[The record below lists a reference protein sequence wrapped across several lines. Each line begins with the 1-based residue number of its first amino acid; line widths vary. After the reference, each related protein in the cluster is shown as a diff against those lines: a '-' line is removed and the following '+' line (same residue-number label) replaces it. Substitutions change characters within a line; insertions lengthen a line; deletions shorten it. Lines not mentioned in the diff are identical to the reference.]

1 MSLRRFFFKTKFTYK
16 IYLYYNLYIRH
27 KGFQKREK
35 YSQWGEDLEIIDF
48 FQEKKNGTYLDI
60 GCFHP
65 FLLSNTYL
73 LYKKGWQGINIDMN
87 PTSIDLFKIARP
99 KDLNICS
106 AISSEPKELKMYYDD
121 PFSPLNTVDEK
132 YYEMSKHIYFKNKK
146 IIKVQ
151 SQKFDNIIYDQNIKK
166 IDFINID
173 VEGLDLEILKQI
185 DLKKF
190 GVSLVA
196 IETHHVDGTKSKS
209 CDKIFSYLE
218 NLNFL
223 IHRRVGPTSLFR
235 LN

>member
-1 MSLRRFFFKTKFTYK
+1 
-16 IYLYYNLYIRH
+16 
-27 KGFQKREK
+27 
-35 YSQWGEDLEIIDF
+35 
-48 FQEKKNGTYLDI
+48 
-60 GCFHP
+60 
-65 FLLSNTYL
+65 
-73 LYKKGWQGINIDMN
+73 MN

-151 SQKFDNIIYDQNIKK
+151 SQKFDNIIYDLKIKK